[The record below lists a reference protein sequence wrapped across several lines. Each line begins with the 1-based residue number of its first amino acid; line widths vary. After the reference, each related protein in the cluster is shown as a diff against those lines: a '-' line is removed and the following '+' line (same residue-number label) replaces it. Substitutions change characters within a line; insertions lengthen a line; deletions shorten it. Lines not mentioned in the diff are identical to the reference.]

1 MTNEE
6 IENLIVAGIADCK
19 ARVDG
24 DGTHFQ
30 AVVISPA
37 FAGLSMVK
45 QHQLVYRALGD
56 RMKSEIHALAIR
68 TFTPEEWEQAEKL
81 QVIPD

>member
-1 MTNEE
+1 MTNED
-6 IENLIVAGIADCK
+6 IESLIVAGIADCK
-19 ARVDG
+19 ARVSG

-30 AVVISPA
+30 AIVIAPA

-56 RMKSEIHALAIR
+56 RMKGEIHALAIR